1 MTVDVAVVGGG
12 VIGCAVA
19 YYAARRGAKV
29 VLLEGEKVGAG
40 ASGQTVGLLAA
51 QGARRDLDPLA
62 NLMLRSRG
70 LYESLYQEL
79 GESTGLD
86 VELVRAGSL
95 HVTTDAESERDLAEV
110 YHAQEPESSS
120 LEWLDGREARE
131 LEPNLT
137 QKTRAAL
144 YAPEDAQ
151 VNPPRLVQAL
161 ALAITYQGA
170 EIKEGVRVTGFIS
183 NRRTVSGVRTTE
195 GSISAGKVVLAGGV
209 YGALLAG
216 QLSVDLP
223 VFPVKGEILTVSARP
238 TPMKASVL
246 AGGLYL
252 VPKRD
257 GRVIVGSTESSGVY
271 DPRPTL
277 GGVASLSRAAAE
289 VIPGLSSAVF
299 VEAWG
304 GLRPGT
310 PDGYPILGPI
320 EGWENLLVATG
331 HYRNGVLL
339 APITGQV
346 VCAVALGETPS
357 VDVSHFA
364 HRRFAGS

>member
-1 MTVDVAVVGGG
+1 MTADVAIVGGG

-40 ASGQTVGLLAA
+40 ASGQTVGLLAT
-51 QGARRDLDPLA
+51 QGARQDSDPLA
-62 NLMLRSRG
+62 NLMLRSRA
-70 LYESLYQEL
+70 LYESLYEEL

-95 HVTTDAESERDLAEV
+95 HVATDVESERNLAEV
-110 YHAQEPESSS
+110 YHAQEREKSSM
-120 LEWLDGREARE
+120 EWLDGREARE

-137 QKTRAAL
+137 QGARAAL

-161 ALAITYQGA
+161 ALAIVHQGA

-183 NRRTVSGVRTTE
+183 NGRTVSGVRTTE
-195 GSISAGKVVLAGGV
+195 GSISADKVVLAGGV
-209 YGALLAG
+209 YGAVLAG
-216 QLSVDLP
+216 QLPVDLP

-238 TPMKASVL
+238 TLMKTSIL

-257 GRVIVGSTESSGVY
+257 GRVIVGSTEYPGVY

-277 GGVASLSRAAAE
+277 GGVASLSRVAAE
-289 VIPGLSSAVF
+289 MVPGLSSALF
-299 VEAWG
+299 VGAWG
-304 GLRPGT
+304 GLRPAT
-310 PDGYPILGPI
+310 PDGYPILGPV

-339 APITGQV
+339 APITGQ
-346 VCAVALGETPS
+346 ALSAAALGETPA

-364 HRRFAGS
+364 HRRFARG